1 MNLMSF
7 VFLIGLLLAMVFLY
21 RFADRWIKKMDPGT
35 VKKANKAGFIIGVA
49 GGIGWYL
56 LHYSVFMLITVAGVI
71 IYFLF
76 YGYDREESS
85 EG

>member
-1 MNLMSF
+1 MSF
-7 VFLIGLLLAMVFLY
+7 VFLIGVLIAMVFVY
-21 RFADRWIKKMDPGT
+21 RLADRRIKKMNPET
-35 VKKANKAGFIIGVA
+35 IRKVNKAGFAIGVA

-76 YGYDREESS
+76 YGYDREESN
-85 EG
+85 EV